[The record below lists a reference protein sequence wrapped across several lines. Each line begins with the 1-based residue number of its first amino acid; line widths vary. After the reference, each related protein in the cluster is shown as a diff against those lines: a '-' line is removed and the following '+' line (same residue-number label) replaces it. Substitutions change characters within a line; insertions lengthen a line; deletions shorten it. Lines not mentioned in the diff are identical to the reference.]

1 MTVLARLDQ
10 WQRAGAISA
19 AQHDAIAALVR
30 KDRFPVFVELNA
42 LLYIGVLSMAGGVAW
57 TVAAYADRIGDVA
70 IVAALTCAFAG
81 ALSYCFT
88 HAHPYANRPIE
99 HEGLAFD
106 YVLYFGC
113 LLLATDIGYIQSRL
127 HPFQLPWDRS
137 LLLASTVFFALAYR
151 FDNRFVLSLALS
163 SLAGWFGVR
172 LGGLHSLRFAGALRP
187 YALSYGGLV
196 AGAGIVL
203 HRTGIKPHFLET
215 YLHVAINV
223 LFLALLSGVGAS
235 GATGTAYLLTVLGLS
250 ATTIVQGVRFKRF
263 AFVVYGVLY
272 GYAGISGRLLRDVRS
287 FSAGLTYFVISGAV
301 VVVALVALARSFGRD
316 A

>member
-1 MTVLARLDQ
+1 MSVLARLEH

-30 KDRFPVFVELNA
+30 RDRLSVFIELNA
-42 LLYIGVLSMAGGVAW
+42 LLYLGVLSAAGGVAW
-57 TVAAYADRIGDVA
+57 TVATYSQRMGDAA
-70 IVAALTCAFAG
+70 IVAALTCAFAA
-81 ALSYCFT
+81 ALAYCFT

-99 HEGLAFD
+99 HEGTAFD

-127 HPFQLPWDRS
+127 NPFQLPWDHS

-172 LGGLHSLRFAGALRP
+172 LGGFSLLSAGALRA
-187 YALSYGGLV
+187 YALTYGALV
-196 AGAGIVL
+196 AGAGAGL
-203 HRTGIKPHFLET
+203 HRAGVKPHFLET
-215 YLHVAINV
+215 YLHLAVNV
-223 LFLALLSGVGAS
+223 LFLALLSGIGAS
-235 GATGTAYLLTVLGLS
+235 GAAGTMYLLAVLGLS
-250 ATTIVQGVRFKRF
+250 AAAIVQGVRFNRF

-272 GYAGISGRLLRDVRS
+272 GYAGLSGRLLREVRS
-287 FSAGLTYFVISGAV
+287 FSAGLTYFVVSGV
-301 VVVALVALARSFGRD
+301 VVVAVLVTLARRFGRD